1 VNVVIVQLT
10 ISSSHLQRTF
20 IIEKEAEKNCLR
32 KEKEKN
38 DFRKKQLKEKEDEKI
53 KKEKSMW

>member
-1 VNVVIVQLT
+1 MIVQLT